1 MKKTKINI
9 LVAIFIVIATLSAQA
24 QAPYKHSI
32 GVVTGNLNGVS
43 YKTFLSDH
51 LALQADL
58 GYKCIVTS
66 GQHANNVFVQSFELN
81 PNIMYEKNITKGLY
95 LFGGGG
101 ISLGYSWMTY
111 YDFWTGYYR
120 YDLGKFGIN
129 AIGGAEYK
137 FNIPLTLQADFRPG
151 YGLLFGNHNT
161 WSYFDWALCASVRY
175 TF

>member
-1 MKKTKINI
+1 MKNLKIKA
-9 LVAIFIVIATLSAQA
+9 LVAIFIMVAVLSTQA

-32 GVVTGNLNGVS
+32 GVTAGTLNAVS
-43 YKTFLSDH
+43 YKTFFSDNI
-51 LALQADL
+51 AFQADL

-66 GQHANNVFVQSFELN
+66 GQHANNIFVQSFELN
-81 PNIMYEKNITKGLY
+81 PNIMYEKDITKGLY

-101 ISLGYSWMTY
+101 LSLGYSWMFDY
-111 YDFWTGYYR
+111 YYYYSYR

-129 AIGGAEYK
+129 AIAGVEYK

-151 YGLLFGNHNT
+151 YGLLFGNHTT
-161 WSYFDWALCASVRY
+161 WNYFDWALCASVRY